1 MMEVRKDPH
10 EQGLDAP
17 TFTAFTLNPEPY
29 ETAPFGY
36 LVDLAKHPNALRRLF
51 ECDPA
56 PAYDLPYLY
65 SGHREEAFHGPLL
78 IEPIRDECS
87 DWLQD
92 WFLQGKALA
101 VFGKHLTLQAVSQHL
116 VTLNTVQTP
125 YGQSLFRYADPA
137 TFGSVGPSLSHLQR
151 LRILGP
157 LSAIRG
163 FYMDRYWCVSNGHT
177 EGTDFPGG
185 DQGPLQLTQENLA
198 SIAGY
203 RLELLSQALAEAN
216 SLEHDLFINWFRQLE
231 ALGAPSEQGLVE
243 GSELLIR
250 SGLTRPL
257 NDMEVSQIRQS
268 GNDWSVK
275 LEAIAR
281 LDHQEGT

>member
-1 MMEVRKDPH
+1 MEVRKDPH

-17 TFTAFTLNPEPY
+17 ILTEFTLNPEPD

-36 LVDLAKHPNALRRLF
+36 IVDLAKYPNALRLLF

-65 SGHREEAFHGPLL
+65 SGYREDAYNGPLL
-78 IEPIRDECS
+78 IEPIHGESS

-92 WFLQGKALA
+92 WLQQGKALA
-101 VFGKHLTLQAVSQHL
+101 VFGKDLTLQSVRQHL
-116 VTLNTVQTP
+116 VSLDTVQTP
-125 YGQSLFRYADPA
+125 YGQSLFRYAAPA
-137 TFGSVGPSLSHLQR
+137 TFASVGPSLSHLQR

-163 FYMDRYWCVSNGHT
+163 SYMDRNWCISSQHT
-177 EGTDFPGG
+177 KGPDFPGD
-185 DQGPLQLTQENLA
+185 DQSPLELTQENLA
-198 SIAGY
+198 AIADY
-203 RLELLSQALAEAN
+203 RLELLSKAMAEGN
-216 SLEHDLFINWFRQLE
+216 NLEHGLIINWFRQLE
-231 ALGAPSEQGLVE
+231 SLGAPNEQGLVE

-257 NDMEVSQIRQS
+257 TDMEVAHIRQTGS
-268 GNDWSVK
+268 IWSDK

-281 LDHQEGT
+281 LESQEGT